1 MSLETELFKLI
12 DKREYSAA
20 RSLLTNNKEI
30 DINALNEEGSSF
42 FMAAVENRAELPPER
57 YTFIEEVLSH
67 PDFQHANKSLNGFQS
82 SPFKMAIGQMDPRLI
97 DLILKYK
104 DAKGIQVVFDKDKLF
119 YVLQA
124 HKIERT
130 KGRRVN
136 KSVSSSSD
144 YLEEQEQIL
153 RSLLLSTVHHA
164 IKTDDPSLLKRLAD
178 AGAKLHFPLKDGTY
192 AMDLVRH
199 QEELK
204 VHQWLS
210 KYIKEQISSSPTYFL
225 AANNLARK
233 HGEQEQALV
242 QQKTQVMRESIM
254 KMFKFHDFPEE
265 QSSEQ
270 SEQKSEIKN
279 P

>member
-1 MSLETELFKLI
+1 MSLEAELFKLI
-12 DKREYSAA
+12 NKCEYSAA
-20 RSLLTNNKEI
+20 HTLLTNNKGI
-30 DINALNEEGSSF
+30 DINALDEEGCSL
-42 FMAAVENRAELPPER
+42 FMAAVENRAGLPSER
-57 YTFIEEVLSH
+57 YTFIKEVLSH
-67 PDFQHANKSLNGFQS
+67 PDFQHANKPVNGFQS
-82 SPFKMAIGQMDPRLI
+82 SPFKMAIGQMDPCLI

-104 DAKGIQVVFDKDKLF
+104 DTKGIQVIFDKDNLF
-119 YVLQA
+119 YVQQA
-124 HKIERT
+124 QKIERA
-130 KGRRVN
+130 KEQRVN
-136 KSVSSSSD
+136 KSASSFSD

-153 RSLLLSTVHHA
+153 SSLLLTTVHHA
-164 IKTDDPSLLKRLAD
+164 IKTDDPSLLQRLAD
-178 AGAKLHFPLKDGTY
+178 AGAKLNLSLKDGTY

-199 QEELK
+199 QGELK

-210 KYIKEQISSSPTYFL
+210 KYIKEQISLSPTYFL

-233 HGEQEQALV
+233 QEEQTQAIV

-270 SEQKSEIKN
+270 SEQKSEIKK